1 VTCFEQALV
10 ALQYLPE
17 SRDTHAQAIDL
28 RLALRPSFTA
38 LGAFERLVDYLQEAE
53 TLAEGL
59 HDHPRL
65 VRVSSALNQW
75 FFVRGDHE
83 RALAYGQ
90 QALTLAEG
98 LGDGPLQAV
107 TQYLLGGNYVP
118 LGQYP
123 RATESLRRSV
133 MSLEGDRLWQ
143 RFGLSG
149 LPSVLA
155 RTWWVWCLAEV
166 GAFAEGSVRAA
177 EGVRVAEAVDHPY
190 SRVSAYIGVGY
201 LALRQGH
208 LAQAIPV
215 LERGLGLSQAVPLP
229 FWVPRVAS
237 LLGVAYARSGRVA
250 EALPFLEQAVE
261 QQAAM
266 RAMGFQALWV
276 THLSEAYLL
285 AGRRDEAMPLAQQAL
300 ENARTHKERGHQA
313 WALRLLGEVVAH
325 GTAPE
330 VESADT
336 YYRQALALAEVLGMR
351 PLQAHCH
358 RGLGTL
364 YATTGQ
370 WEQARTEFSTAV
382 DLYHA
387 MEMSFWL
394 PETEAALAQVEGR

>member
-1 VTCFEQALV
+1 M
-10 ALQYLPE
+10 
-17 SRDTHAQAIDL
+17 
-28 RLALRPSFTA
+28 
-38 LGAFERLVDYLQEAE
+38 
-53 TLAEGL
+53 
-59 HDHPRL
+59 
-65 VRVSSALNQW
+65 
-75 FFVRGDHE
+75 
-83 RALAYGQ
+83 
-90 QALTLAEG
+90 
-98 LGDGPLQAV
+98 
-107 TQYLLGGNYVP
+107 
-118 LGQYP
+118 
-123 RATESLRRSV
+123 ESLRRSV
-133 MSLEGDRLWQ
+133 LSLEGDRLWQ

-166 GAFAEGSVRAA
+166 GAFAEGSVHAA

-190 SRVSAYIGVGY
+190 SRIIVYIGVGY

-215 LERGLGLSQAVPLP
+215 LERGLGLAHAVPLP
-229 FWVPRVAS
+229 FLVPRVAS

-250 EALPFLEQAVE
+250 EGLPLLEQAVE

-285 AGRRDEAMPLAQQAL
+285 AGRREEAMPLAQQAL
-300 ENARTHKERGHQA
+300 EHARTHQERGHQA

-330 VESADT
+330 VESANT
-336 YYRQALALAEVLGMR
+336 YYRQALALAETLGMR

-364 YATTGQ
+364 YAATGQ
-370 WEQARTEFSTAV
+370 REHSRAALST
-382 DLYHA
+382 A
-387 MEMSFWL
+387 MEMYRSMEMTFWL
-394 PETEAALAQVEGR
+394 PQTEATLMQVNGR